1 MEPRALR
8 TPERAGR
15 TRRVEADGDDVGERN
30 ACLAG
35 GDRQAVFDLLQADI
49 RPLLG
54 KRGVL
59 AQAFDQE
66 LFFRVDQCVVDGG
79 TAKIHSGHDLHAM
92 FSVFILTAQ
101 TLKVSTL
108 RGHMESETIGI
119 VVHATGSTGVL
130 HQLTGVIARHQGD
143 ITSVEILDNRPEQAR
158 TYFEVVLPAGPD
170 GLMEDLRGLPI
181 VRGVEIVK
189 TLQAIYGKR
198 IIIMGGGAQ
207 VGQVAIGA
215 VSEADRHNIRGEHIS
230 VDTIPLVG
238 ERKLADAVRAVAR
251 LPRAKALVLAG
262 SLMGGDIETAV
273 KEVRQQGLVVI
284 SLNMA
289 GSVPD
294 AADLV
299 VTDPVQAGV
308 MAVMLV
314 ADTAKFTLERLKRR
328 VF

>member
-1 MEPRALR
+1 ME
-8 TPERAGR
+8 T
-15 TRRVEADGDDVGERN
+15 
-30 ACLAG
+30 
-35 GDRQAVFDLLQADI
+35 Q
-49 RPLLG
+49 
-54 KRGVL
+54 
-59 AQAFDQE
+59 
-66 LFFRVDQCVVDGG
+66 
-79 TAKIHSGHDLHAM
+79 
-92 FSVFILTAQ
+92 
-101 TLKVSTL
+101 
-108 RGHMESETIGI
+108 TIGL
-119 VVHATGSTGVL
+119 VVHAVGVTGVL
-130 HQLTGVIARHQGD
+130 HQLTGVIAQHQGD
-143 ITSVEILDNRPEQAR
+143 ITSVEILMNRPEEAR
-158 TYFEVVLPAGPD
+158 TYFEVILPGDSGPVIE
-170 GLMEDLRGLPI
+170 GLRALSI

-251 LPRAKALVLAG
+251 LPRARALVLAG
-262 SLMGGDIETAV
+262 SLMGGEIETAV
-273 KEVRQQGLVVI
+273 REVRRQGLLVI

-299 VTDPVQAGV
+299 VSDPVQAGV
-308 MAVMLV
+308 MAVMAV
-314 ADTAKFTLERLKRR
+314 AETAKFNVERLKRR